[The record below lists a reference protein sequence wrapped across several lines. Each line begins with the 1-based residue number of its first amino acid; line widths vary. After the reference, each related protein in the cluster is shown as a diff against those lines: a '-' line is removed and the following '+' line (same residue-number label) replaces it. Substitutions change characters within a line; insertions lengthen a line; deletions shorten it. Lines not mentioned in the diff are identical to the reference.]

1 MVPWRFIHE
10 TVCQYFAPCHWWVVF
25 PCDEYIMVHLKFHP
39 LKDIWVV
46 FNFKLI
52 WVNLQ
57 WIYSFY
63 VTPRAL
69 PGGSVVKNLPV
80 VQKMQEILVR
90 SLGHEEPLEE
100 GIATHSSILAWR
112 IPWREE
118 LGGLQSMGLQ
128 WVDMTEHSCTQVP
141 VRERKGKGGV
151 ERERLYSEF
160 RPPKS

>member
-1 MVPWRFIHE
+1 MILWRFIHE
-10 TVCQYFAPCHWWVVF
+10 AVCQYFAPCHWWVVF
-25 PCDEYIMVHLKFHP
+25 PRDEYIMVLLKFHP

-52 WVNLQ
+52 WVTLQ

-63 VTPRAL
+63 MTPRAL

-100 GIATHSSILAWR
+100 GISNPLQYSSLENPMERGAWR
-112 IPWREE
+112 ATVHGVAKSRTWLNTHARR
-118 LGGLQSMGLQ
+118 SQ
-128 WVDMTEHSCTQVP
+128 WE
-141 VRERKGKGGV
+141 KG
-151 ERERLYSEF
+151 
-160 RPPKS
+160 